1 MHRKLQYSRVKACH
15 GLHGPYVMA
24 YHGLL
29 GPRDG
34 LSRSSRSITVFAV
47 IDAGTTF
54 MSIASRLD
62 QEPIVNGVK
71 SKIRKKPAGKLS
83 PCSEYDP
90 ASFQNSSE
98 DQAIRMGPEHTICG
112 IYQLFRKCSGGADG
126 GVSAG
131 SKVPSGR
138 QCLDNLK
145 VLCTSDQWLRVY
157 RLWGAGRRIHRSVP
171 SYREEGCRLG
181 LPHPS

>member
-54 MSIASRLD
+54 MLIASRLD

-98 DQAIRMGPEHTICG
+98 DQAIRMGPEHTICS
-112 IYQLFRKCSGGADG
+112 IYQLFRKFFG
-126 GVSAG
+126 
-131 SKVPSGR
+131 
-138 QCLDNLK
+138 
-145 VLCTSDQWLRVY
+145 W
-157 RLWGAGRRIHRSVP
+157 GRRWRFCGIKGSFGPSMFGQLEGPLHFRSMAA
-171 SYREEGCRLG
+171 SLSTLG
-181 LPHPS
+181 RGTENS